1 MKDLLKSYYF
11 NLQGWKT
18 SRKILVIESDDWGG
32 ERLVSK
38 QISEELIRNKWV
50 SNTNYNRLDTLES
63 AQDYYATIEVLRSV
77 RDVHSNHAVLT
88 ANYVV
93 SNPDYDKIASNKS
106 STYYYLPFTECYAK
120 VKGSEN
126 TQTAMRQAI
135 ENKLFVPQ
143 FHGREHL
150 QTCRWIKNL
159 GQSKVLQA
167 GFERNFFSFSRNEA
181 GPLSYL
187 SAFDYE
193 TEEERADVLQRIQE
207 GCSLFENTFGFFPTT
222 VIAPENTCN
231 SSLLSDFEAI
241 GFKGIQGSRMQKQ
254 TQIAEQNLPNLP
266 RKLGMY
272 SHQNL
277 VSLVRNVTFEP
288 SSSNKD
294 FVSKALGEITA
305 AFTLNKPAIICS
317 HRVNYVG
324 GISEANRNNSLNQ
337 LRELLKQVVKK
348 WPTVEF
354 MSSAQLSNCIE
365 EN

>member
-18 SRKILVIESDDWGG
+18 SRKILVIESDDWGA
-32 ERLVSK
+32 ERLASK

-50 SNTNYNRLDTLES
+50 SNTNYNCLDTLES
-63 AQDYYATIEVLRSV
+63 AQDYYAMIEVLSSV
-77 RDVHSNHAVLT
+77 KDVHSNHAVLT

-93 SNPDYDKIASNKS
+93 SNPDYDKIARNKS
-106 STYYYLPFTECYAK
+106 TTYYYLPFTECYEK

-126 TQTAMRQAI
+126 TQTAMQQAI
-135 ENKLFVPQ
+135 DNKLFVPQ

-150 QTCRWIKNL
+150 QTYLWIKNL

-167 GFERNFFSFSRNEA
+167 GFERNFFSFSRGEA

-193 TEEERADVLQRIQE
+193 TEEQRVDLLQRIQD
-207 GCSLFENTFGFFPTT
+207 GCRLFQSTFGFFPETI
-222 VIAPENTCN
+222 IAPENTYN
-231 SSLLSDFEAI
+231 SSLLFDFEKM

-254 TQIAEQNLPNLP
+254 TQISNQNLPNLP
-266 RKLGMY
+266 RKLGAY
-272 SHQNL
+272 SQQNL

-288 SSSNKD
+288 SASNKD
-294 FVSKALGEITA
+294 FVSKALGEIA
-305 AFTLNKPAIICS
+305 VAFMFNKPAVICS

-324 GISEANRNNSLNQ
+324 GISEINRNNSLTQ

-354 MSSAQLSNCIE
+354 MSSAQLSRCIE